1 MQADWQNEAKAS
13 VAKVNYLCSQ
23 ESSWKCRLHVWT
35 CEHERREGQ
44 SLHKNQGLAG
54 VKGHISCIECKEA
67 RGRIPVYQENEI
79 KSLNCGQEKSHRV

>member
-35 CEHERREGQ
+35 CEHERREGAKSPQ
-44 SLHKNQGLAG
+44 KPGLG
-54 VKGHISCIECKEA
+54 WCQRQQLQWELEEMEH
-67 RGRIPVYQENEI
+67 
-79 KSLNCGQEKSHRV
+79 